1 MRRAIHEAKCAGRA
15 PTQAASFPR
24 TATSGT
30 AASARTTARLAA
42 IHAGRTR
49 AARAEYAVGKVRLES
64 NHVVVETINSQHRN

>member
-15 PTQAASFPR
+15 PTQATGFPR

-30 AASARTTARLAA
+30 AASARTTARLAT

-49 AARAEYAVGKVRLES
+49 AARAEYTVCKVRLEP
-64 NHVVVETINSQHRN
+64 NHVAETINSQHRN